1 MGIDEKDSEGNAQA
15 RFGTFGGVFVPCVL
29 TILGVIMFMRTG
41 FVTAHAGLWLMLLI
55 LGLSKLITTLTT
67 LSLSA
72 IATNLEMR
80 GGGVYFMTSRV
91 LGMDFGGSIGIT
103 LYGAQAVSVAFY
115 AIGCA
120 EAVSYVVDPIL
131 AEYVVLGM
139 SGAEFSSM
147 VHLPQA
153 VATLAVTG
161 LFVLTFKGAD
171 IAIRT
176 QYVVLGILG
185 LAVLNFLVGGIL
197 SFDAE
202 TLAANEAS
210 DFTVNVGFWVTFAIF
225 FPAAT
230 GITAGMNLSG
240 DLKNPAQSL
249 PRGTLLAILVTVAI
263 YAAQILLTAGS
274 SNRDT
279 LQSSGFEALQD
290 MSLFG
295 PLIIVGVLAA
305 TLSSALG
312 SFLGAPRILQAMG
325 QDRLMKPLVFF
336 GKGTGKTSEPRRATL
351 LTFAIA
357 IGVIWAGD
365 LNAVAEVISMF
376 FLIAYGMINLAAFV
390 ESKSGNPSFRPS
402 FRWFHWTTALAGT
415 VGCLVVMFKINETAS
430 LVALAITGLFYW
442 YLHRRNIRTNW
453 GDAKRGYIF
462 RRTRDSLL
470 YLESAQTHPKN
481 WRPILVA
488 VTRDPAK
495 SKPLIRVG
503 SWLESHRGLYS
514 VAHISE
520 RPGTDLLDKIQERN
534 NARYELRRQIDSEG
548 ILAFSEVV
556 VVDDYLLGLSTFLQS
571 YSIGGL
577 RPNTA
582 LLTLPGDEDEPG
594 RERMFQTVETFTTF
608 NLNVLLQ
615 KPGDIVPDRKKRT
628 IDLWWRGEKNGSLM
642 ALFAYLVT
650 QHPTWRGPTIRILR
664 IVRDPMEEESARRHL
679 EELRLR
685 TRIPAL
691 IQVIPSQAKV
701 QEVIAD
707 HSGPETDLV
716 LLGMGTVERDDLG
729 AFLDQSGPLL
739 DNLPTTLLVW
749 SNGEADVFA

>member
-1 MGIDEKDSEGNAQA
+1 MARPLNQEENAQA

-41 FVTAHAGLWLMLLI
+41 FVTGHAGLWLALAI
-55 LGLSKLITTLTT
+55 LGLSKVITTLTT

-80 GGGVYFMTSRV
+80 VGGVYYMTSRV

-103 LYGAQAVSVAFY
+103 LFAAQAVSVAFY
-115 AIGCA
+115 AIGFA
-120 EAVSYVVDPIL
+120 EALSWVAEPFLDGYVVF
-131 AEYVVLGM
+131 GM
-139 SGAEFSSM
+139 EGSAFASLI
-147 VHLPQA
+147 HLPQT
-153 VATLAVTG
+153 VASVVVIG
-161 LFVLTFKGAD
+161 LFGLTFRGAD

-176 QYVVLGILG
+176 QYIVMAI
-185 LAVLNFLVGGIL
+185 LAVAILNFLVGGIL
-197 SFDAE
+197 DFDPE
-202 TLAANEAS
+202 VLATNEAP
-210 DFTVNVGFWVTFAIF
+210 DFKPDIGFWVAFAIF

-230 GITAGMNLSG
+230 GITAGVNLSG
-240 DLKNPAQSL
+240 DLKNPARSI
-249 PRGTLLAILVTVAI
+249 PRGTLLAIGVTTII
-263 YAAQILLTAGS
+263 YAAQMILVAGS
-274 SNRDT
+274 SSREALET
-279 LQSSGFEALQD
+279 GGFEALQD

-305 TLSSALG
+305 TLSSSLG

-325 QDRLMKPLVFF
+325 QDRLMRPMVFF
-336 GKGTGKTSEPRRATL
+336 GKGSGKTSEPRRATL

-357 IGVIWAGD
+357 LGVIWAGD

-376 FLIAYGMINLAAFV
+376 FLIAYGMINMAAFV

-402 FRWFHWTTALAGT
+402 FRWFHWTTALAGAL
-415 VGCLVVMFKINETAS
+415 GCVVVMFKINETAS
-430 LVALAITGLFYW
+430 LVALAVTGLVYW

-470 YLESAQTHPKN
+470 YLEGAQTHPKN

-488 VTRDPAK
+488 VTGDPARA
-495 SKPLIRVG
+495 KPLIRAG

-520 RPGTDLLDKIQERN
+520 RPGTNLARKMIERN
-534 NARYELRRQIDSEG
+534 EARNELRHQIHSEE

-582 LLTLPGDEDEPG
+582 LLSLPDQGDESG
-594 RERMFQTVETFTTF
+594 RERMFQTLETLNTF
-608 NLNVLLQ
+608 NLNVLLH
-615 KPGDIVPDRKKRT
+615 KPGDIVPDRRKRT

-650 QHPTWRGPTIRILR
+650 QHATWRGSTIRILR
-664 IVRDPMEEESARRHL
+664 IVRDPMEEGNARKNL
-679 EELRLR
+679 EELRRR
-685 TRIPAL
+685 TRIPAR
-691 IQVIPSQAKV
+691 IQVIPSQAEA
-701 QEVIAD
+701 QEVIGNY
-707 HSGPETDLV
+707 SGPDTDLV
-716 LLGMGTVERDDLG
+716 LLGMGTVQKDDLG
-729 AFLDQSGPLL
+729 AFLDQSEPLL
-739 DNLPTTLLVW
+739 DSLPTTVMIW

>member
-1 MGIDEKDSEGNAQA
+1 MSAETKTEDNAQA

-41 FVTAHAGLWLMLLI
+41 FVTGHAGLWLALAI
-55 LGLSKLITTLTT
+55 LGLSKVITTLTT

-80 GGGVYFMTSRV
+80 VGGVYFMTSRV

-103 LYGAQAVSVAFY
+103 LFAAQAVSVAFY
-115 AIGCA
+115 AIGFA
-120 EAVSYVVDPIL
+120 EALSYAAGPLLSRTVIF
-131 AEYVVLGM
+131 GM
-139 SGAEFSSM
+139 EGAEFASM
-147 VHLPQA
+147 IHFPQT
-153 VATLAVTG
+153 VASLAVIG
-161 LFVLTFKGAD
+161 LFGLTFRGAD
-171 IAIRT
+171 IAIRA
-176 QYVVLGILG
+176 QYFVLGLLG
-185 LAVLNFLVGGIL
+185 LAILNFLVGGVL
-197 SFDAE
+197 DFDPE
-202 TLAANEAS
+202 VLAANEAP
-210 DFTVNVGFWVTFAIF
+210 DFKPAIGFWVAFAIF

-230 GITAGMNLSG
+230 GITAGVNLSG
-240 DLKNPAQSL
+240 DLKNPTRSI
-249 PRGTLLAILVTVAI
+249 PRGTLLAIGATTVI
-263 YAAQILLTAGS
+263 YAAQILLMAGS
-274 SNRDT
+274 SSRQALETN
-279 LQSSGFEALQD
+279 GFEALQD

-305 TLSSALG
+305 TLSSSLG

-325 QDRLMKPLVFF
+325 QDRLMKPMVFF
-336 GKGTGKTSEPRRATL
+336 GKGAGEASEPRRATL

-357 IGVIWAGD
+357 LGVVWAGD

-402 FRWFHWTTALAGT
+402 FRWFHWTTALAGA

-430 LVALAITGLFYW
+430 LVALAVTGLIYW

-470 YLESAQTHPKN
+470 YLEGAQTHPKN

-488 VTRDPAK
+488 VTRNPARAR
-495 SKPLIRVG
+495 PLIRVG

-520 RPGTDLLDKIQERN
+520 RPGMDLAHRILERDQ
-534 NARYELRRQIDSEG
+534 ARNELRRQIDSER

-556 VVDDYLLGLSTFLQS
+556 VVDNYLLGLSTFLQS

-582 LLTLPGDEDEPG
+582 LLSLPGEEDGPG
-594 RERMFQTVETFTTF
+594 RERMFQTIDTFNAF
-608 NLNVLLQ
+608 NLNVLLH
-615 KPGDIVPDRKKRT
+615 KPGDIVPDRRKRT

-642 ALFAYLVT
+642 ALYAYLVT
-650 QHPTWRGPTIRILR
+650 QHSTWRGAAIRILR
-664 IVRDPMEEESARRHL
+664 IVRDPMEADNASRNL
-679 EELRLR
+679 EELRRR
-685 TRIPAL
+685 TRIPAR
-691 IQVIPSQAKV
+691 IEVISSLAEA
-701 QEVIAD
+701 QEVIGNY
-707 HSGPETDLV
+707 SGPETDLV
-716 LLGMGTVERDDLG
+716 LLGMGTVQKDDLG

-739 DNLPTTLLVW
+739 EVLPSTLLIW